1 MHFYP
6 ILSNKLSYVWLAIW
20 IANQTRHS
28 ALNDW
33 ESGNPAL
40 VPGGFPNFPLLT
52 AHTVCLI
59 FSLKMKIV
67 ISLWSWDG
75 LHPNEVLCIH
85 ILCCR
90 WPKEEE
96 RSCHF
101 LFGNTIFLSKTLV
114 KDGCFDKSGFSKI
127 DFCCINA
134 ILLTAHAA
142 TPLWSFFCTCTV
154 LCRFKI
160 V

>member
-1 MHFYP
+1 
-6 ILSNKLSYVWLAIW
+6 
-20 IANQTRHS
+20 
-28 ALNDW
+28 
-33 ESGNPAL
+33 
-40 VPGGFPNFPLLT
+40 
-52 AHTVCLI
+52 
-59 FSLKMKIV
+59 MKIIICQV
-67 ISLWSWDG
+67 GTDCTKMRYILW
-75 LHPNEVLCIH
+75 

-101 LFGNTIFLSKTLV
+101 LFGSTIFLLKTLVKEKTLV

-142 TPLWSFFCTCTV
+142 TPLWSFFCYTCTV
-154 LCRFKI
+154 LCRFTIVYYMVVRPMYKVFRSKYRYSSFNAVLLYCGIPSTAVFSRPKTPLNFHLTRFIKKKI
-160 V
+160 

>member
-1 MHFYP
+1 MNCK
-6 ILSNKLSYVWLAIW
+6 SNKTYPGNILLTRRNRLKIFS
-20 IANQTRHS
+20 QTR
-28 ALNDW
+28 
-33 ESGNPAL
+33 
-40 VPGGFPNFPLLT
+40 FPYFRLLT
-52 AHTVCLI
+52 ALTVCLM
-59 FSLKMKIV
+59 FNFQFKDENYYLS
-67 ISLWSWDG
+67 SWDR
-75 LHPNEVLCIH
+75 LHQNEVLW

-101 LFGNTIFLSKTLV
+101 LFGSTIFLLKTLVKEKTLV
-114 KDGCFDKSGFSKI
+114 KDGCFDKSGFNKI

-154 LCRFKI
+154 LCRFTLF
-160 V
+160 